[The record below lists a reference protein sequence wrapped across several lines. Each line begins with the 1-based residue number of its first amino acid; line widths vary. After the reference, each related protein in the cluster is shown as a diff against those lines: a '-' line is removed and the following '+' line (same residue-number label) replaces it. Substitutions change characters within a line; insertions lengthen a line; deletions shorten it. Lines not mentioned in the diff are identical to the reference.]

1 MVTLAEAITAEHS
14 TRNRNRE
21 NALKRQQVGRAL
33 LQALA
38 QRLNADLLPAWSFTL
53 DDHQIHIC
61 RIKKSGSAC
70 RIASWTVDRELRLV
84 LGQEMTEWIT
94 AESCNRVIDEAVQIT
109 ARFIIEADE
118 CIPQSRLAMAAGTWW
133 SFVRDFGARYTPRSL
148 QQTDRRPR

>member
-1 MVTLAEAITAEHS
+1 MVTLAEAIATERS

-38 QRLNADLLPAWSFTL
+38 QRLDADLLPAWSFTL

-61 RIKKSGSAC
+61 RIKSGSQR
-70 RIASWTVDRELRLV
+70 RIASWTVDKELRLV

-109 ARFIIEADE
+109 AKFIIDADE
-118 CIPQSRLAMAAGTWW
+118 FIPQNRLAMTAGRWW
-133 SFVRDFGARYTPRSL
+133 TFLRDFGARYAPRSL
-148 QQTDRRPR
+148 QQSDRGPH

>member
-61 RIKKSGSAC
+61 RIKKVVLSAGSPRGRSIGSCDWCSG
-70 RIASWTVDRELRLV
+70 RK
-84 LGQEMTEWIT
+84 
-94 AESCNRVIDEAVQIT
+94 
-109 ARFIIEADE
+109 
-118 CIPQSRLAMAAGTWW
+118 
-133 SFVRDFGARYTPRSL
+133 
-148 QQTDRRPR
+148 